1 MNNEYIIIN
10 AYIKNVCKG
19 INSRRI
25 KREVTD
31 ELFSHMMETYER
43 NIALG
48 MSDDEAQKD
57 AVSRMG
63 DEDAVAKTFKQLYPV
78 PTLAFLEETTSS
90 LAGGIA
96 LSSFWWVLGF
106 GEQTEG
112 LCRLIMFVSVM
123 IPLFYFKK
131 ANKYFTASFYFCI
144 LNWFLV
150 SAGFWLH
157 DYFVG
162 DVTSRYVLL
171 LVEFVFR
178 CVTYALIFCGIR
190 AVEKQVNDKKTVS
203 NSPVLHIF
211 LITASQFLCFLSA
224 TSAELMMELI
234 FLGLAFAVAI
244 FSLIKIY
251 DSASLLDA
259 IDLQAP
265 QVKIKSRKYYLYR
278 AALATILVALSLLST
293 VSIVC
298 RPAKT
303 IDYVTQDVVVESNV
317 AEIRENMIALGLS
330 QEIAYDLPDSEVEK
344 YLGAERMEIKDAED
358 ETFNDI
364 DNMAYAFYFPGTDS
378 IPHRARVLLIIDS
391 FEEFEKIRR
400 DGIYLWGQSYGGNS
414 EYAHNLDFYHGSF
427 GQVLCDIN
435 GKTKKIIPFAQY
447 DLESS
452 DGLELPVGFEFS
464 VPENAENVRLYFS
477 QTYVLDEE
485 VEGLVI
491 GYNYYR
497 NESLLTYQ
505 NTFYANYCYEF
516 KEEYGLGY
524 RYPLRAWFEYNPAY
538 LSK

>member
-1 MNNEYIIIN
+1 MNNDYIIIN

-48 MSDDEAQKD
+48 MSDNEAQKD

-78 PTLAFLEETTSS
+78 PTLAFIEEMTLS

-96 LSSFWWVLGF
+96 LSSFWWAWGF
-106 GEQTEG
+106 GEHTEG
-112 LCRLIMFVSVM
+112 LCRLIRFVSVM

-131 ANKYFTASFYFCI
+131 TNKFFKASFYFCF
-144 LNWFLV
+144 LNWFIV
-150 SAGFWLH
+150 STGFWLH
-157 DYFVG
+157 NYFVG
-162 DVTSRYVLL
+162 DITSRYVLL
-171 LVEFVFR
+171 LIEFVLR
-178 CVTYALIFCGIR
+178 CVTYSLIFCGIR

-224 TSAELMMELI
+224 TSGKLVMKLM
-234 FLGLAFAVAI
+234 FLGLAFVVAV

-251 DSASLLDA
+251 DSASLLDE
-259 IDLQAP
+259 IDIQAP

-278 AALATILVALSLLST
+278 AVLGVILVVLSLLST
-293 VSIVC
+293 VSIFY

-303 IDYVTQDVVVESNV
+303 IDYVTQDAVVESNV
-317 AEIRENMIALGLS
+317 AEIRENMIALGLP

-344 YLGAERMEIKDAED
+344 YLGAERMEIKDTED

-364 DNMAYAFYFPGTDS
+364 DNMAYAFYFPETDMM
-378 IPHRARVLLIIDS
+378 PHRARTLLVIDC
-391 FEEFEKIRR
+391 FEEFERIRR
-400 DGIYLWGQSYGGNS
+400 DGIYLWGQSYGGDS
-414 EYAHNLDFYHGSF
+414 EYAHNLELYHGSF

-435 GKTKKIIPFAQY
+435 GETKKIFPFAQY
-447 DLESS
+447 DLKSS

-477 QTYVLDEE
+477 QTYVLNNDSS
-485 VEGLVI
+485 GLVI

-497 NESLLTYQ
+497 NESPLTYQ

-516 KEEYGLGY
+516 KEEYGMGY
-524 RYPLRAWFEYNPAY
+524 RYPLRAWFDYNPAY